1 MNKKVGERFSDY
13 CQRRLNGKADPAKAR
28 VLSGFSKI
36 GEGQYGEEFRFLG
49 VPVPEI
55 RRIITSSLPED
66 ERELEILINGTHHEY
81 RLAGWLSLVE
91 QYRKGGEEVRRACF
105 DFLDRNL
112 PLACNWDLIDLT
124 VPAVAGEYLYLR
136 DRSPL
141 FRWVES
147 GDLWRQRAAMV
158 ATWSFLKKGDNSSTL
173 EIAALLAEHPHDLIR
188 KAVGW
193 MLREAAKRVSKKDTV
208 NFLLERKSTL
218 SRVTLRY
225 AVERFS
231 REDKDYLMGR
241 TDKRPLQ
248 LEEGAC

>member
-1 MNKKVGERFSDY
+1 MNKEEEEGFSAY
-13 CQRRLNGKADPAKAR
+13 CQRMLNEKADPAKAR
-28 VLSGFSKI
+28 VLSGFSKT

-49 VPVPEI
+49 IPVPVI
-55 RRIITSSLPED
+55 RKIITSSIPGD
-66 ERELEILINGTHHEY
+66 AGELEVLINGAYHEY
-81 RLAGWLSLVE
+81 RLAGWLSLAE
-91 QYRKGGEEVRRACF
+91 RYRKGGDGVRRDCF

-124 VPAVAGEYLYLR
+124 VPAVAGEYLYDR

-173 EIAALLAEHPHDLIR
+173 EIAALLADHPHDLIR

-208 NFLLERKSTL
+208 HFLLERKSTL
-218 SRVTLRY
+218 PRVTLRY

-248 LEEGAC
+248 LEEGIC